1 MKKIDFMIFRL
12 YVCNKNG
19 DVSKFLKWLFLK
31 RIYISQAYV
40 FLESK
45 LKVVVDQYFT
55 AELDTDGNK
64 EKLK

>member
-1 MKKIDFMIFRL
+1 MFRL
-12 YVCNKNG
+12 YVCNKNR

>member
-1 MKKIDFMIFRL
+1 MIFRL